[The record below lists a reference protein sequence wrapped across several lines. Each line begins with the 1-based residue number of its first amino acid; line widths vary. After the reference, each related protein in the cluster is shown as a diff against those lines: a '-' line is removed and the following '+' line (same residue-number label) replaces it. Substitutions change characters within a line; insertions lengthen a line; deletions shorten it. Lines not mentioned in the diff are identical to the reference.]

1 MINIK
6 TLLQN
11 IKLQNINITI
21 FFNNIMNIQII
32 NKIIK
37 YTQKNFEKIYT
48 TILKKINIKLYI
60 ITNYNPNTILY
71 RTIIVHIVIDN
82 CLINRTE
89 IRIGVKTE
97 KKITIKSLN
106 MTFLTASITSRETY
120 ELQETN
126 IDEKEKIIKA
136 GRRKTLRY
144 GN

>member
-21 FFNNIMNIQII
+21 FFNNIMNIKII

-37 YTQKNFEKIYT
+37 YTQKNFEKINT